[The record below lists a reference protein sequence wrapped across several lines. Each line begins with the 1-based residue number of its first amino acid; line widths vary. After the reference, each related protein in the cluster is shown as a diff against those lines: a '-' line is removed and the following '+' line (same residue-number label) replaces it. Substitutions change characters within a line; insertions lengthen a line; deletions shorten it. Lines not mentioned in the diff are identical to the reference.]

1 MNALQQAGALL
12 LTGVNVI
19 IMAALFLIAID
30 ILAFYLLSV

>member
-12 LTGVNVI
+12 VTGVNVI

-30 ILAFYLLSV
+30 ILAFYLLAV